1 MTKVRLTKDSFNLF
15 NFRAD
20 GHGFICAKL
29 GSIKIVEGYD
39 NLENCANAARRWL
52 LENEGMQIEY

>member
-1 MTKVRLTKDSFNLF
+1 MTRIKLTKNAFNLF
-15 NFRAD
+15 VFRTD
-20 GHGFICAKL
+20 SHGMVCARL